1 MRIVVAG
8 GTGFIGRAV
17 VDQLLSSGDG
27 HDVVVTSRDPAANRR
42 AFDDRVELVE
52 AFAGDAVSLGRAFT
66 GADVVV
72 QAVQFP
78 NHPVE
83 DASRGRTY
91 EEIDGRGTEVAARV
105 ARALGVRRFV
115 YLSGAGAGEGREQ
128 SWFKAKD
135 RAEAAIR
142 EAGLEYCILRPSW
155 TYGPRDRSM
164 NRLIFFCRHL
174 PLVPVIGDGRTPI
187 QPIHVDDVA
196 RCVAEGAL
204 RADVTQMVFGLGG
217 PETLT
222 MDEIHRTIQKVLGRQ
237 RPLLHHSVP
246 LMKLLVLPMA
256 LLPEPILSPMAV
268 DFVTQEARVD
278 PKPAISYFGFEF
290 RKLET
295 GLREYLP

>member
-8 GTGFIGRAV
+8 GTGFIGRGV
-17 VDQLLSSGDG
+17 VDQLLRNGDG
-27 HDVVVTSRDPAANRR
+27 NDVVVTSRDPAANRR
-42 AFDDRVELVE
+42 AFDVPVEVVQ

-72 QAVQFP
+72 QAIQFP

-83 DASRGRTY
+83 DPSRGRTY
-91 EEIDGRGTEVAARV
+91 EEVDGRGTEVAVRV
-105 ARALGVRRFV
+105 AKALGVRRFV
-115 YLSGAGAGEGREQ
+115 YLSGAGVGEGRPQ
-128 SWFKAKD
+128 SWFEAKH

-142 EAGLEYCILRPSW
+142 ESGLEHTILRPSW
-155 TYGPRDRSM
+155 IYGPRDRSM
-164 NRLIFFCRHL
+164 NRLIFFCRYL

-196 RCVAEGAL
+196 RCVAGAAL
-204 RADVTQMVFGLGG
+204 RDDATDKVFGLGG

-237 RPLLHHSVP
+237 RPLLHHPVA

-256 LLPEPILSPMAV
+256 LLPEPILSPGAV

-278 PKPAISYFGFEF
+278 PKPAVEYFGFEF
-290 RKLET
+290 RKLEE
-295 GLREYLP
+295 GLRQYLP